1 MKKSNIKKLQ
11 FNSLS
16 ITELNAMQMRSIMAG
31 DNNPT
36 STNGPYTQ
44 TGPPDLLSS
53 RCGEIAPIA
62 QPDVSNRK

>member
-11 FNSLS
+11 FNSFS
-16 ITELNAMQMRSIMAG
+16 VTELNATQMRSVNAG
-31 DNNPT
+31 DNNPV

-53 RCGEIAPIA
+53 RCGEIAPIVL
-62 QPDVSNRK
+62 PDVIDEK